1 MAKQANLIHVTGT
14 LLLSNKAAQKQH
26 MLVKGKFQNEEHA
39 YSSTHFHPQ
48 LELGLCQS
56 PRTNFQAA
64 L

>member
-1 MAKQANLIHVTGT
+1 MAVWKNLIHITGM

-26 MLVKGKFQNEEHA
+26 TLVKGKFQNEEHA
-39 YSSTHFHPQ
+39 YSSTHFQPQ

>member
-1 MAKQANLIHVTGT
+1 MAVWENVIHITDT

-26 MLVKGKFQNEEHA
+26 RLVKGKFQNEEHA
-39 YSSTHFHPQ
+39 YSSAHFQPQ